1 MSDYQAIRRDAHN
14 RANKFFKSKVNSL
27 NITVNKFADNYIDIL
42 KTHVLLILDTE
53 TTGLQDDDK
62 LWQISIRVLKNYKEI
77 DHLYETFKPANEP
90 EIRTNDEQYARHCAR
105 HCAMHKSILDMDT
118 IPLQK
123 INNFLEQFND
133 PVIIAHNIS
142 FDVPHCESE
151 GIVFPKDS
159 YYFDTMWIINTGLVS
174 LSKLCVFN
182 NVDCESDKQHDAGY
196 DTRILRDCIVHWL
209 QNYLTPIRFANNK
222 LLCCIVKYLQDPA
235 DYNSDAI
242 GNKDRIKISS
252 FCKKYGI
259 PELSVEESISMLKS
273 MGYTVKYMQE
283 YVNLTESY
291 YRVIV
296 NKTSCYIEYNY
307 TGEDIEKHLDV
318 EPFDMPQISDEQAAI
333 VEAIKDN
340 NVTVDAVAGSGKTT
354 TAMFIAQHYPN
365 KRILLLTYNK
375 QLQLDSQRKCSV
387 FSNIT
392 VKTFHGF
399 CGYMYGVVCR
409 NDKMMY
415 SILTNTPVKPINYDI
430 IIVDEAQDLIEVYY
444 NLIKVIDAHNACNT
458 LTHTLMLVGDKYQN
472 IYYFNGAT
480 TRYLVN
486 PEKYFNRPF
495 KHLTLQTSYRLTN
508 QMSAWL
514 NNDVMHQQRIL
525 TCKDGKPVTVVFSAN
540 QYTSTDVAAKYF
552 GEKINELYQSGVD
565 VNDIMIVCFSV
576 CSPAMSKFIYKI
588 KKHTTFDIYV
598 PMSDDYINRDCCK
611 DKVLFSSIHQ
621 SKGIERDYVFLLQF
635 DTSYCY
641 AYKEYLTELNNLFYV
656 GLTRAKKELI
666 VFIRDIV
673 VINNNKQT
681 IIEPFKF
688 ITFSDNA
695 YVTYIN
701 KIKTS
706 PKLTEDMINGK
717 RHEKVTKFC
726 KFIKASDE
734 MKISKLITVDTLP
747 TTRINPNIPDT
758 VNNEEVSDISGCA
771 IADVLAFKYINS
783 AEHVVEKCKTIQSYL
798 LRFANDVFT
807 LNKLQKINVSNIL
820 GDVTKM
826 SICQLLK
833 LETFKDCEGD
843 SSYGNLRGFIHR
855 PLQLSKTGFNWISND
870 DLELMIKTAEDN
882 FTSNH
887 ISLQGEYES
896 PLSANL
902 QELPSKHTLW
912 RNDIELDGIYNVA
925 DIVGRAD
932 LITEDNDI
940 IEFKVVGELTLSHI
954 CQALLYAFM
963 HESQTA
969 ILYNIRT
976 GEMLRVSCNKE
987 VELMKVLLSRYKR
1000 DDNDCEL

>member
-1 MSDYQAIRRDAHN
+1 MSDYQIIRRDAHN

-27 NITVNKFADNYIDIL
+27 NITVDKFADNYIDIL

-53 TTGLQDDDK
+53 TTGLRDTDK
-62 LWQISIRVLKNYKEI
+62 LWQISIRVLQNYKEI

-90 EIRTNDEQYARHCAR
+90 ELRAEIDDAQYARYKH
-105 HCAMHKSILDMDT
+105 IFDMDT

-142 FDVPHCESE
+142 FDVPHCENE

-159 YYFDTMWIINTGLVS
+159 YYFDTMWIVNTDLIS

-196 DTRILRDCIVHWL
+196 DTRILRDCVVHWL
-209 QNYLTPIRFANNK
+209 QNYLTPIRFSSDK
-222 LLCCIVKYLQDPA
+222 WLCCIAKYLQDPIH
-235 DYNSDAI
+235 YNSDAI
-242 GNKDRIKISS
+242 SNKSRIRLTS

-259 PELSVEESISMLKS
+259 PELSVEESINLLKS
-273 MGYTVKYMQE
+273 QGFTVKYMQE

-307 TGEDIEKHLDV
+307 TGEDIERPIDA
-318 EPFDMPQISDEQAAI
+318 EPFDMPQISNEQAAI
-333 VEAIKDN
+333 VEAIADN

-354 TAMFIAQHYPN
+354 TAMFIAQKYPN

-415 SILTNTPVKPINYDI
+415 QLITNVPVKPINYDI

-444 NLIKVIDAHNACNT
+444 KLILVIDACNTCNACN
-458 LTHTLMLVGDKYQN
+458 HTLMMVGDKYQN

-486 PEKYFNRPF
+486 PEKYFDRPF

-525 TCKDGKPVTVVFSAN
+525 TCKDGNPVTVVFSTN
-540 QYTSTDVAAKYF
+540 QYTSADVAAKYF
-552 GEKINELYQSGVD
+552 GKRINELYRSGVD

-576 CSPAMSKFIYKI
+576 RSKAMSNFIRCI
-588 KKHTTFDIYV
+588 KRYTTFDIYV
-598 PMSDDYINRDCCK
+598 PMSDDYINKDCCK

-635 DTSYCY
+635 DTSYSY
-641 AYKEYLTELNNLFYV
+641 AYHEYLTELNNLFYV
-656 GLTRAKKELI
+656 GLTRAKKELT

-673 VINNNKQT
+673 VNDN

-701 KIKTS
+701 KIKTT

-717 RHEKVTKFC
+717 RHETVTKLC

-734 MKISKLITVDTLP
+734 MKLSALINIDTLQ

-758 VNNEEVSDISGCA
+758 VNNEEVTDISGCA
-771 IADVLAFKYINS
+771 VADMIAFRHIDS
-783 AEHVVEKCKTIQSYL
+783 AENVISKCKTTQSYL
-798 LRFANDVFT
+798 HRFANDTYT
-807 LNKLQKINVSNIL
+807 LNRIQKINVSNIL

-826 SICQLLK
+826 SISQLLK
-833 LETFKDCEGD
+833 LESFKDCDGD
-843 SSYGNLRGFIHR
+843 ITYGNLRGFIHR

-887 ISLQGEYES
+887 LSLQGEYES

-902 QELPSKHTLW
+902 QELPSKYTLW
-912 RNDIELDGIYNVA
+912 RNDVEIDDIYNLA
-925 DIVGRAD
+925 DISGRAD
-932 LITEDNDI
+932 LITKDGDI
-940 IEFKVVGELTLSHI
+940 IEFKVVSELTLSHI

-969 ILYNIRT
+969 ILCNIRT

-987 VELMKVLLSRYKR
+987 IEMMKVLLSRYKYT
-1000 DDNDCEL
+1000 NSNECEL

>member
-1 MSDYQAIRRDAHN
+1 MSDYQIIRKDAHD

-27 NITVNKFADNYIDIL
+27 NITVDKFADNYIEIL
-42 KTHVLLILDTE
+42 KTHILLILDTE
-53 TTGLQDDDK
+53 TTGLRDDDK
-62 LWQISIRVLKNYKEI
+62 LWQISIRVIQNYKEI

-90 EIRTNDEQYARHCAR
+90 ELRTDDAQYARY
-105 HCAMHKSILDMDT
+105 KSIIDMDT

-123 INNFLEQFND
+123 INNFIAKYSNS
-133 PVIIAHNIS
+133 VIIAHNIS
-142 FDVPHCESE
+142 FDVPHCEDE
-151 GIVFPKDS
+151 CIIFPEDS
-159 YYFDTMWIINTGLVS
+159 YFFDTMWIITTDLVS

-182 NVDCESDKQHDAGY
+182 NVDCQADQQHDASY
-196 DTRILRDCIVHWL
+196 DTRILRDCVVQWL
-209 QNYLTPIRFANNK
+209 QNYLTPIKFSSDK
-222 LLCCIVKYLQDPA
+222 WLCCITAYLQDPVH
-235 DYNSDAI
+235 YNSDAI
-242 GNKDRIKISS
+242 CNKKRMKLSS

-259 PELSVEESISMLKS
+259 PELSVEESINLLKS
-273 MGYTVKYMQE
+273 QGFTVKYMQE

-307 TGEDIEKHLDV
+307 TGEDIERPIDA
-318 EPFDMPQISDEQAAI
+318 EPFDMPQISNEQAAI
-333 VEAIKDN
+333 VEAIADN

-354 TAMFIAQHYPN
+354 TAMFIAQKYPN

-375 QLQLDSQRKCSV
+375 QLQLDSQRKCSI

-415 SILTNTPVKPINYDI
+415 KLIKNSPIKPINYDI
-430 IIVDEAQDLIEVYY
+430 IIVDEAQDLIEVFYE
-444 NLIKVIDAHNACNT
+444 LIKVIDKHNT
-458 LTHTLMLVGDKYQN
+458 TKHTLMLVGDKYQN

-486 PEKYFNRPF
+486 PEKYFDRPF

-525 TCKDGKPVTVVFSAN
+525 TCKDGKPVTVVFSTN
-540 QYTSTDVAAKYF
+540 QYTSADVAAKYF
-552 GEKINELYQSGVD
+552 GKKINELYQSGVD

-576 CSPAMSKFIYKI
+576 RSRSMQNFIYKI
-588 KKHTTFDIYV
+588 KKQTTFDIYV
-598 PMSDDYINRDCCK
+598 PMSDDYVNKDCCK
-611 DKVLFSSIHQ
+611 DKILFSSIHQ

-641 AYKEYLTELNNLFYV
+641 AFNEYLTELNNLFYV
-656 GLTRAKKELI
+656 GLTRAKKELT

-673 VINNNKQT
+673 VNIDNETT

-688 ITFSDNA
+688 ITFSDNS
-695 YVTYIN
+695 YVNYIN
-701 KIKTS
+701 KIETT
-706 PKLTEDMINGK
+706 PKLTEDMIDGK
-717 RHEKVTKFC
+717 RHEYVTKLC

-734 MKISKLITVDTLP
+734 MKLSELIKIDTLQ
-747 TTRINPNIPDT
+747 TKRINPDIHDT

-771 IADVLAFKYINS
+771 VTDVLAFRHIDS
-783 AEHVVEKCKTIQSYL
+783 AENVIDKCKVIQSYL
-798 LRFANDVFT
+798 HRFANDTFT

-826 SICQLLK
+826 SISQLLK

-843 SSYGNLRGFIHR
+843 SSFGNLRGFIHR
-855 PLQLSKTGFNWISND
+855 PLQLGKSGFNWINNN
-870 DLELMIKTAEDN
+870 DLELMIKTTEDN
-882 FTSNH
+882 FASNNL
-887 ISLQGEYES
+887 SLEGEYES
-896 PLSANL
+896 LLIANL
-902 QELPSKHTLW
+902 QELPTKKTLW
-912 RNDIELDGIYNVA
+912 HNDIEIDDIYKIA
-925 DIVGRAD
+925 DIRGRAD
-932 LITEDNDI
+932 LVTKDDDI
-940 IEFKVVGELTLSHI
+940 VEFKVVSEIKISHI

-963 HESQTA
+963 HNKNTA

-976 GEMLRVSCNKE
+976 GEMLRVSCDKEIEMMKILLNK
-987 VELMKVLLSRYKR
+987 YKYNGTVI
-1000 DDNDCEL
+1000 DVDNYECEF

>member
-1 MSDYQAIRRDAHN
+1 MDYQAIRTDAHN
-14 RANKFFKSKVNSL
+14 RANKFFESKVNSL
-27 NITVNKFADNYIDIL
+27 NITVDKFADNYIDIL

-53 TTGLQDDDK
+53 TTGLRDTDK
-62 LWQISIRVLKNYKEI
+62 LWQISIRVIQNYKEI

-90 EIRTNDEQYARHCAR
+90 ELRTDDAQYARYE
-105 HCAMHKSILDMDT
+105 SNIDMDT

-123 INNFLEQFND
+123 INNFLEQFDD
-133 PVIIAHNIS
+133 PVIVAHNIS
-142 FDVPHCESE
+142 FDVPHCEAE
-151 GIVFPKDS
+151 GIIFPEDS
-159 YYFDTMWIINTGLVS
+159 YYFDTMWIINTDLVS
-174 LSKLCVFN
+174 LSKLCIFN
-182 NVDCESDKQHDAGY
+182 NVDCESDQQHDAGY
-196 DTRILRDCIVHWL
+196 DTRILRDCVVHWL
-209 QNYLTPIRFANNK
+209 QNYLTPIKFSNNK
-222 LLCCIVKYLQDPA
+222 LLCCIVAYLMDPVN
-235 DYNSDAI
+235 YNSDAFC
-242 GNKDRIKISS
+242 NKNRMKISA
-252 FCKKYGI
+252 FCKKYDI

-296 NKTSCYIEYNY
+296 NKTNCYIEYNY
-307 TGEDIEKHLDV
+307 TGEDIEKPLDV

-333 VEAIKDN
+333 VEAIADN

-354 TAMFIAQHYPN
+354 TAMFIARQYPN

-375 QLQLDSQRKCSV
+375 QLQLDSQRKCAA

-399 CGYMYGVVCR
+399 CGYMYGLVCR

-415 SILTNTPVKPINYDI
+415 NIITNAPVKTINYDI
-430 IIVDEAQDLIEVYY
+430 IIIDEAQDLIEVYY
-444 NLIKVIDAHNACNT
+444 ELIKVIDKHNT
-458 LTHTLMLVGDKYQN
+458 ITHTLMLVGDKYQN

-486 PEKYFNRPF
+486 PEKYFDRSF

-525 TCKDGKPVTVVFSAN
+525 TCKDGKPVTIVFSSN
-540 QYTSTDVAAKYF
+540 QYTSADVAAKYF
-552 GEKINELYQSGVD
+552 GKKINELYRSGVD

-576 CSPAMSKFIYKI
+576 RSSGMQKFIRCI
-588 KKHTTFDIYV
+588 KRYTTFDIYV

-656 GLTRAKKELI
+656 GLTRAKKELT

-673 VINNNKQT
+673 VNVGNKQT

-706 PKLTEDMINGK
+706 PKLKEDMIDGK
-717 RHEKVTKFC
+717 RHEAVTKLC

-734 MKISKLITVDTLP
+734 MKLTALISIDTLP
-747 TTRINPNIPDT
+747 TSRINPNIPDT

-771 IADVLAFKYINS
+771 VTDMLAFKQGNVCAKNIID
-783 AEHVVEKCKTIQSYL
+783 KCKTIQSYL
-798 LRFANDVFT
+798 HKFANDVFT
-807 LNKLQKINVSNIL
+807 LNNLQKINVSNIL
-820 GDVTKM
+820 CNVTSM
-826 SICQLLK
+826 SINQLLK
-833 LETFKDCEGD
+833 LETFKDCNGD
-843 SSYGNLRGFIHR
+843 TSYGNLRGFIHR
-855 PLQLSKTGFNWISND
+855 PLQLGASGFNWINND
-870 DLELMIKTAEDN
+870 DIELMIKTTEDN
-882 FTSNH
+882 FTRNH
-887 ISLQGEYES
+887 LSLQGEYES

-902 QELPSKHTLW
+902 QELPTGRTLW
-912 RNDIELDGIYNVA
+912 RNDVELDGIYSVA
-925 DIVGRAD
+925 DIEGRAD
-932 LITEDNDI
+932 LITESGDI
-940 IEFKVVGELTLSHI
+940 IEFKVVNELTLSHI

-963 HESQTA
+963 HDSHTA

-976 GEMLRVSCNKE
+976 GEMLRVSCNNE
-987 VELMKVLLSRYKR
+987 IELMKTLLDRYIVL
-1000 DDNDCEL
+1000 DCEM